1 VHRRRLPAVAL
12 ALALATAACGGAA
25 RPATGAAPSGIV
37 ATQPAAAV
45 EQFLGFATQGRYVE
59 MGHLFGTVR
68 GPVAEQQEAVRVAR
82 RMEALAMV
90 LRHDSYTLTGVVSV
104 AGRPEARRVLVQL
117 RQGRQTVDVPFV
129 VVQAAGGRW
138 LVEVVGVEAAMEPNR
153 RP

>member
-1 VHRRRLPAVAL
+1 MRSSILLLAAAVL
-12 ALALATAACGGAA
+12 LSACGGAA

-37 ATQPAAAV
+37 ATEPAAAV
-45 EQFLGFATQGRYVE
+45 EQFLGFARQGRYVE

-68 GPVAEQQEAVRVAR
+68 GPIAEQQEAVRVAR
-82 RMEALAMV
+82 RMEALSMV
-90 LRHDSYTLTGVVSV
+90 LRHDSYTLTGVVPV

-129 VVQAAGGRW
+129 VVQAPGGRW

-153 RP
+153 RG